1 MKDFMMLPWGV
12 EVGVMSIW
20 FLCTVCRKVRRGLT
34 TCRRDQSQAPGA
46 GQTDQG
52 QTPGGG
58 TDRSGSDPRR
68 RDRQT
73 RVRPWGRDR
82 QTKVKPRGRGRGA
95 EGGQTCTHLAGRTG
109 RGGGLAPGGLQLL
122 ILQLLLFVQLIHC
135 LLVAALPPAEAWRQ
149 QCQGAGPG
157 VLPSAPATPQKRC
170 LPVNRTGP
178 SPQDSSLK
186 GTAEV
191 SLPD

>member
-1 MKDFMMLPWGV
+1 M
-12 EVGVMSIW
+12 
-20 FLCTVCRKVRRGLT
+20 
-34 TCRRDQSQAPGA
+34 
-46 GQTDQG
+46 
-52 QTPGGG
+52 
-58 TDRSGSDPRR
+58 
-68 RDRQT
+68 
-73 RVRPWGRDR
+73 
-82 QTKVKPRGRGRGA
+82 
-95 EGGQTCTHLAGRTG
+95 CTHLAGRTG
-109 RGGGLAPGGLQLL
+109 WGGGLAPGGLQLL